1 MDFKELNNY
10 ELKPLKDVAF
20 LIKQLDTNTQH
31 FMSGTNT
38 ISPDGHVHFFKGGEF
53 GQKGTVVVQPP
64 LRDGLNVAFNF
75 ELQVALKQLEK
86 PITKDKLD
94 TMLVRVYPKDT
105 QRKLYDLAKNVSSL
119 TKDEAKILR
128 AYTNR

>member
-10 ELKPLKDVAF
+10 EIKPLKDVAF
-20 LIKQLDTNTQH
+20 LVKQLDTSTQH
-31 FMSGTNT
+31 FCSGTNT
-38 ISPDGHVHFFKGGEF
+38 IDQDGHVHFFKVGEF
-53 GQKGTVVVQPP
+53 GQKGTVAVQPP
-64 LRDGLNVAFNF
+64 LRDGSNVAFNF

-94 TMLVRVYPKDT
+94 NMLIRVYPKET

-119 TKDEAKILR
+119 TPDEAKILK
-128 AYTNR
+128 AYINR